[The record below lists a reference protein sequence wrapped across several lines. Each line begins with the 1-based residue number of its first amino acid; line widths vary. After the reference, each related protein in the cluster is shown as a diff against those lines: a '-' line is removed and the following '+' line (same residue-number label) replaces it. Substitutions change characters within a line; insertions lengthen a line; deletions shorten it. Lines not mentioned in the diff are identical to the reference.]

1 MEERGL
7 VGLEARAADGTEI
20 GRISE
25 VLTDEE
31 SGELTHVLV
40 EMEEGEEVEI
50 PISALTLDPEADFA
64 TFHADPSDDVPG
76 DHLEDGVGVATEILG
91 ANATPPS
98 EVEPEGYAPA
108 ESDAPDDSEHEG
120 QFVTTP
126 LDPAEATPPEDL
138 VKESGEAGD
147 WQDEG
152 STPDSGYPRNDA
164 YVDPDTGEEDVDPF
178 LEDNETLEDDVE
190 DLINDTDLEVRSVN
204 GGVVEL
210 TGSVTTQ
217 GDLEEI
223 VQEILG
229 LDDALDVD
237 TTDVDVG

>member
-20 GRISE
+20 GRISD
-25 VLTDEE
+25 VITDEE
-31 SGELTHVLV
+31 SGEVTHVLV
-40 EMEEGEEVEI
+40 EMEEGEELEI

-64 TFHADPSDDVPG
+64 TFHADPSDEEPG
-76 DHLEDGVGVATEILG
+76 DHLEDD
-91 ANATPPS
+91 
-98 EVEPEGYAPA
+98 VEPEGYAPL

-210 TGSVTTQ
+210 TGSAATLE
-217 GDLEEI
+217 DLEEI
-223 VQEILG
+223 VQEIMG
-229 LDDALDVD
+229 LDEVLDVD